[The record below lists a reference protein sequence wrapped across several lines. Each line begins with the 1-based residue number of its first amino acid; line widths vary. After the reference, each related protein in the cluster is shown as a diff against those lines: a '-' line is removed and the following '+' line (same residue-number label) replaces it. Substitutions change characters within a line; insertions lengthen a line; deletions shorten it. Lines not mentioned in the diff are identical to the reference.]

1 LLNLLDSKLLA
12 LLWLRQNG
20 FSWTFLDG
28 EKSWKFSVEITKDN
42 KKLAY
47 PNEEWNSWEIGS
59 AVEDQKFIGVQSVV
73 AFENKLYVLDT
84 QSIIWCRFDAPRLCL
99 ISMITT

>member
-1 LLNLLDSKLLA
+1 
-12 LLWLRQNG
+12 
-20 FSWTFLDG
+20 
-28 EKSWKFSVEITKDN
+28 VIEITKDN

-47 PNEEWNSWEIGS
+47 PNEEWNSGKLV

-84 QSIIWCRFDAPRLCL
+84 SSPLFGAVLDAPRLCL
-99 ISMITT
+99 

>member
-1 LLNLLDSKLLA
+1 
-12 LLWLRQNG
+12 
-20 FSWTFLDG
+20 
-28 EKSWKFSVEITKDN
+28 VIEITKDN

-47 PNEEWNSWEIGS
+47 PNEEWNSWKLG

-84 QSIIWCRFDAPRLCL
+84 SSPLFGAVLDAPRLCL
-99 ISMITT
+99 

>member
-1 LLNLLDSKLLA
+1 V
-12 LLWLRQNG
+12 
-20 FSWTFLDG
+20 
-28 EKSWKFSVEITKDN
+28 VEITKDN
-42 KKLAY
+42 QKSAY

-84 QSIIWCRFDAPRLCL
+84 RSPLFGAVLDAPRLLSL
-99 ISMITT
+99 I

>member
-1 LLNLLDSKLLA
+1 VNFPRWRKG
-12 LLWLRQNG
+12 R
-20 FSWTFLDG
+20 
-28 EKSWKFSVEITKDN
+28 KFSDEITKDN

-73 AFENKLYVLDT
+73 AFETNFMY
-84 QSIIWCRFDAPRLCL
+84 
-99 ISMITT
+99 

>member
-1 LLNLLDSKLLA
+1 VNFPRWRKGVENSV
-12 LLWLRQNG
+12 
-20 FSWTFLDG
+20 
-28 EKSWKFSVEITKDN
+28 VEITKDN
-42 KKLAY
+42 QKSAY

-84 QSIIWCRFDAPRLCL
+84 RSPLFGAVLDAPRLLSL
-99 ISMITT
+99 I